1 MVLSVKDKIFYF
13 LGFFGFIVVAP
24 AVMYFI
30 SVQWPM
36 TFLPEDASTYILG
49 GLTSA
54 VGLFFAIWSNYALI
68 VKGKGAAG
76 NFGNI
81 KMMTE
86 TKHLVTTGPY
96 GICRNPMHLG
106 VFLYFMGLSCA
117 LNSLATLVMPLFI
130 VVFAYCFAIFLDEP
144 RLRKD
149 FPEEFEEYCQNVPR
163 FMPKILRWRS

>member
-1 MVLSVKDKIFYF
+1 MVLTKRDILFYVV
-13 LGFFGFIVVAP
+13 GFFGFLVVAP
-24 AVMYFI
+24 AVMFGIANYF
-30 SVQWPM
+30 PM
-36 TFLPEDASTYILG
+36 TFLPESESNIYLG

-54 VGLFFAIWSNYALI
+54 VGLLFAVWSNYSL
-68 VKGKGAAG
+68 VHDGKGAAG

-106 VFLYFMGLSCA
+106 VFLYFSGLACA
-117 LNSLATLVMPLFI
+117 LNSLFCLAVPAFI

-144 RLRKD
+144 RLRRD
-149 FPEEFEEYCQNVPR
+149 FPDEFEAYCNEVPR
-163 FMPKILRWRS
+163 FMPKIFKRSK

>member
-13 LGFFGFIVVAP
+13 LGFFGFIVVVP

-49 GLTSA
+49 GLTS
-54 VGLFFAIWSNYALI
+54 
-68 VKGKGAAG
+68 AAG